1 MAKTSPLAGRD
12 LAVVR
17 LADGTTIQQCL
28 VQAGWSV
35 YWRKYG
41 DAPEPYHT
49 ALIAAQEESKAAK
62 LGAWGTAE
70 KWMTDKG
77 NERTRGKD

>member
-1 MAKTSPLAGRD
+1 MS
-12 LAVVR
+12 
-17 LADGTTIQQCL
+17 AD
-28 VQAGWSV
+28 AN
-35 YWRKYG
+35 WRKYG

-49 ALIAAQEESKAAK
+49 ALFAAQEESKAGK
-62 LGAWGTAE
+62 SGAWGTSE